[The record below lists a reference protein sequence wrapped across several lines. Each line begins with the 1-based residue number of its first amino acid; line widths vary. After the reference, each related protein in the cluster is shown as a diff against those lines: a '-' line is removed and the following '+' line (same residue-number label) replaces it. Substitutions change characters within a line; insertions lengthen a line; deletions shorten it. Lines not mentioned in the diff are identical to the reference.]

1 MEVDMKKVRS
11 ALWRVVGAVAAL
23 PGLLVLAVTG
33 GAKAQA
39 GETPK
44 DASVRDRVEK
54 IRMLSKRG
62 SAWVSSTSAA
72 KDAAGWNSGPADVK
86 SWNSGPTELKSWN
99 SGPTELKSWNS
110 GPTELKDW
118 NSGPM

>member
-1 MEVDMKKVRS
+1 MRKLRS

-33 GAKAQA
+33 GNKAHA

-54 IRMLSKRG
+54 IRMLTKQG
-62 SAWVSSTSAA
+62 SAWVSSTSQA
-72 KDAAGWNSGPADVK
+72 KDAAGWNSGPMKD
-86 SWNSGPTELKSWN
+86 WNSGPMKAWN
-99 SGPTELKSWNS
+99 SAPEQ
-110 GPTELKDW
+110 LKDW